1 MLFSICKIQPQFQD
15 EYGVYLCDKCP
26 FEPIV
31 VEKAEEKVVDDE
43 RICTFIGKLPSTFYW
58 CA

>member
-1 MLFSICKIQPQFQD
+1 M
-15 EYGVYLCDKCP
+15 YLCDKCP

-43 RICTFIGKLPSTFYW
+43 RICTFIGEIKFFLFKVRTIRHLPVPGV
-58 CA
+58 